1 METNL
6 DSAAKA
12 PARLPRLTFA
22 ASAAPGVG
30 GVEIAP
36 NAFNR
41 STGVKFPPGRG
52 LTEFAGDDGKLHAR
66 DLTDIATRMEE
77 KDEIIRMFK

>member
-6 DSAAKA
+6 DSAAEA
-12 PARLPRLTFA
+12 PVPRLTLA
-22 ASAAPGVG
+22 GSAAPGVG

-41 STGVKFPPGRG
+41 STGMNFPRGRR
-52 LTEFAGDDGKLHAR
+52 LTEFAGADGKLHAR

>member
-6 DSAAKA
+6 DSAAEA
-12 PARLPRLTFA
+12 AVPRLTFA

-41 STGVKFPPGRG
+41 STGMNFPRGRR

-77 KDEIIRMFK
+77 KNEIIRMFK